1 MSQWEK
7 LVGTESHGTN
17 VHVAS
22 KEKDM
27 KLLYCNNC
35 RDIVK
40 LYRTTRT
47 CHCGATGGHY
57 KVDGLNAVYY
67 GPAIPLGFANSSF
80 RKALRSQPEFGK
92 GTDYKAFVIPKVCP
106 TMELVDVLDYIEV
119 YEEDPREG
127 GIEDIME
134 RAAVDSN
141 SKKTKIKNVF
151 KNED

>member
-1 MSQWEK
+1 
-7 LVGTESHGTN
+7 
-17 VHVAS
+17 
-22 KEKDM
+22 M
-27 KLLYCNNC
+27 KLLYCNTC

-40 LYRTTRT
+40 LSRTTRT
-47 CHCGATGGHY
+47 CQCGATGGHY
-57 KVDGLNAVYY
+57 REDGLNAIYY
-67 GPAIPLGFANSSF
+67 GPAIPLGFANGSF
-80 RKALRSQPEFGK
+80 HEALGNQPEFGK

-106 TMELVDVLDYIEV
+106 TLELVDVLDYIEV